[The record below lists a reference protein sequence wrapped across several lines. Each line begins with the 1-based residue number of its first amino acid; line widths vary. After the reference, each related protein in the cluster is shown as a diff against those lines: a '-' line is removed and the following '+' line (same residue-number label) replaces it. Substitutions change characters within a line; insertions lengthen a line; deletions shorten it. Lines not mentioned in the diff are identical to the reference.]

1 MNLENIIIRIATPN
15 DWQNIIDIYNQAI
28 LEGGKTAD
36 TERVTIDQ
44 RKEWLKLHEQ
54 KRYPIFVAEIN
65 SAIIGW
71 CSISPHR
78 PGRKALE
85 ITAEISYYIE
95 KNYRK
100 KGIASMLINTAIGFS
115 KQNGIENLYAILLE
129 INLESIKILEKFGFE
144 KWGFLPKVA
153 KIKNEVFGQFIYGKN
168 L

>member
-65 SAIIGW
+65 SDIIGW

-95 KNYRK
+95 KNYNK
-100 KGIASMLINTAIGFS
+100 KGIASVLINTAIGF
-115 KQNGIENLYAILLE
+115 
-129 INLESIKILEKFGFE
+129 
-144 KWGFLPKVA
+144 
-153 KIKNEVFGQFIYGKN
+153 
-168 L
+168 